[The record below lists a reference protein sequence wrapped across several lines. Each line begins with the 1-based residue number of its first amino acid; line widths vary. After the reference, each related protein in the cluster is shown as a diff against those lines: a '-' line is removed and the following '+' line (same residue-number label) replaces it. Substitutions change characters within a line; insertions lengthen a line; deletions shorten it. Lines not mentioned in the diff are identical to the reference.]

1 MVQELRGCRV
11 QDGYQD
17 EVQAWVQDEV
27 QAWVQGQVQDR
38 WGSRGSGKGSGEVQ
52 VEVSTGSGTRGGHEV
67 QGRVQEG
74 WGYIV
79 CTSFTKNCK
88 LCYYFLVFRTT
99 TTH

>member
-1 MVQELRGCRV
+1 MEEGV
-11 QDGYQD
+11 QDNGGPKF
-17 EVQAWVQDEV
+17 QDEV
-27 QAWVQGQVQDR
+27 QAWVQGRVQDR
-38 WGSRGSGKGSGEVQ
+38 WGLRSSGKGSREVQ
-52 VEVSTGSGTRGGHEV
+52 GEVSTGSGTRGGHEV

-88 LCYYFLVFRTT
+88 LCYYFFVFRTT